1 MHRPSLRMPAQ
12 SDGCGASFSLEHAL
26 DRKKGGL
33 VTQRHTE
40 VRDAVGDIATL
51 VYREVTNEPIV
62 RAPDDTRNLPAL
74 VADLGVRGVW
84 QPQTEALFD
93 IRVIDTDAQSHVQ
106 RSVDAALA
114 SAESEKKSRYSEG
127 YI

>member
-1 MHRPSLRMPAQ
+1 M
-12 SDGCGASFSLEHAL
+12 
-26 DRKKGGL
+26 
-33 VTQRHTE
+33 
-40 VRDAVGDIATL
+40 
-51 VYREVTNEPIV
+51 

-93 IRVIDTDAQSHVQ
+93 ICVIDTDAQSHVQ